1 MMRDYVIAV
10 IGYSLGILVCVSALH
25 LYPDK
30 MCKAYVEVIGDV

>member
-1 MMRDYVIAV
+1 MRDYTIAV

-30 MCKAYVEVIGDV
+30 ICKPLVEVVDNG